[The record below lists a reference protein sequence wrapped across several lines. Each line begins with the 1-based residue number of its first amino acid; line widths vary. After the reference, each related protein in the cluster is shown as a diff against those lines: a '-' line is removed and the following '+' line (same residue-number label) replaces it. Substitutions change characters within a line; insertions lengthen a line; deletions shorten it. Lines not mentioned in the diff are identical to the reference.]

1 MNIIDVLLATNCIS
15 SYYDI
20 QSFDE
25 IKKINFNLPEKYD
38 LFHKNQKSV
47 IKRNNKKINDMQKRF
62 PTKTQY
68 QNYCRE
74 K

>member
-1 MNIIDVLLATNCIS
+1 MNIIDILLATNCIS
-15 SYYDI
+15 SYFHI
-20 QSFDE
+20 QSFEE

-38 LFHKNQKSV
+38 LFHENQQSV
-47 IKRNNKKINDMQKRF
+47 IKRNNKKINDMKKRF

>member
-1 MNIIDVLLATNCIS
+1 MNIIDLVLATNCIAS
-15 SYYDI
+15 IPPYN
-20 QSFDE
+20 E
-25 IKKINFNLPEKYD
+25 IEKININLPEKYD
-38 LFHKNQKSV
+38 LFHENQKSV
-47 IKRNNKKINDMQKRF
+47 IKRNNQKVNDKQKRF